1 MRRHVLLLLLL
12 LAAVLSS
19 LANAQ
24 DAAATPDLLHSTDA
38 HAAVDSE
45 PEPTTPATIAT
56 TSQTTALTFP
66 TSDVLFQ
73 YMPVVDSFNWTE
85 LLNVTQYNLPAFAY
99 ETDWAAIGTSFQDA
113 CVGTYEFLRL
123 WVVFLWLV
131 CIPMVQAVSA
141 VAEALL
147 PHFIT
152 LVKIGVEYVLEMDP
166 VHQAAVALT
175 SLFVVV
181 CIRKGYFRKIRIKY
195 LLFKR
200 NVELRYRSF
209 LASLGHT
216 SRAIA
221 ILLPHAA
228 FFLAAYALL
237 FWSPELVVS
246 VWDNESLLSFFAVGY
261 PLIRTVMIIRHRRI
275 FSKRPRQPRPSAR
288 ATEASTRANTATVAT
303 TRTTAASRL
312 ARSRSIEELVMSEW
326 RPYETILK
334 YWVLWSF
341 AGCLLSFVSLF
352 LPRFVVTFV
361 TVPTYVC
368 NIFFAWIH
376 SPVTRGDI
384 ALYTLLSPLFNPYA
398 NRIRDTPATAG
409 ANTANRNEN
418 EAANFLM
425 RTLVMFRV
433 LPEHRVHLM
442 KDLWSQG
449 PALGGLMFIF
459 TPGFVT
465 ARGCWLAGFGFPAY
479 VTMGALAEKTTR
491 RYEWWLSYFCV
502 AVAVDYLVTAL
513 GHELAWLPLFYHA
526 KLLLLM
532 WLQFPYFRGAQRI
545 FDASFASI
553 FVIPDELKED

>member
-1 MRRHVLLLLLL
+1 MRSNGLLLL
-12 LAAVLSS
+12 LAAVFSS
-19 LANAQ
+19 LARAQ
-24 DAAATPDLLHSTDA
+24 DATPDVLPSTGAHEDA
-38 HAAVDSE
+38 Q
-45 PEPTTPATIAT
+45 PTTPAITLTTGAT
-56 TSQTTALTFP
+56 SAFP
-66 TSDVLFQ
+66 ASDVLFQ
-73 YMPVVDSFNWTE
+73 YMPAYETFNWTE
-85 LLNVTQYNLPAFAY
+85 LLSNVSTQYPLPAFAY
-99 ETDWAAIGTSFQDA
+99 ETDWAAIGASFQDA
-113 CVGTYEFLRL
+113 CVGSYEFLRL
-123 WVVFLWLV
+123 WLVFLVLV
-131 CIPMVQAVSA
+131 CIPLVQALSA

-152 LVKIGVEYVLEMDP
+152 LLKIGVEYVKEMDP

-175 SLFVVV
+175 LLLVVV

-216 SRAIA
+216 SRAVA

-237 FWSPELVVS
+237 FWSPEAVVS

-261 PLIRTVMIIRHRRI
+261 PLIRTAMIIRHRRI
-275 FSKRPRQPRPSAR
+275 FSKRRQPRPSR
-288 ATEASTRANTATVAT
+288 ATGTEASRATATVAT
-303 TRTTAASRL
+303 TPTTATSRL

-352 LPRFVVTFV
+352 LPRFVLTFV

-368 NIFFAWIH
+368 NVFFAWIH
-376 SPVTRGDI
+376 SPITRGDI
-384 ALYTLLSPLFNPYA
+384 ALYTLLSPFFNPYA
-398 NRIRDTPATAG
+398 NRIRDTPITATG
-409 ANTANRNEN
+409 NPNED
-418 EAANFLM
+418 EAANFLV

-433 LPEHRVHLM
+433 LPEHHVHFM

-449 PALGGLMFIF
+449 PALGGLMFVF

-465 ARGCWLAGFGFPAY
+465 ARGCWFVGFGFPAY

-553 FVIPDELKED
+553 FVIPDEFKED

>member
-1 MRRHVLLLLLL
+1 M
-12 LAAVLSS
+12 
-19 LANAQ
+19 
-24 DAAATPDLLHSTDA
+24 
-38 HAAVDSE
+38 
-45 PEPTTPATIAT
+45 
-56 TSQTTALTFP
+56 
-66 TSDVLFQ
+66 LFQ
-73 YMPVVDSFNWTE
+73 YVPVYESFNWTE
-85 LLNVTQYNLPAFAY
+85 LLNVTQYHLPAFAY
-99 ETDWAAIGTSFQDA
+99 ETDWAAIGTAFQDA
-113 CVGTYEFLRL
+113 CMGSYEFLRL
-123 WVVFLWLV
+123 WLV
-131 CIPMVQAVSA
+131 LLVLVGVPVVQAVSA
-141 VAEALL
+141 LAEALL

-152 LVKIGVEYVLEMDP
+152 LCKMSVEYVGEMDP

-175 SLFVVV
+175 SLLVVV

-200 NVELRYRSF
+200 KMELRYRSF
-209 LASLGHT
+209 LASLSNT
-216 SRAIA
+216 SRFIA

-228 FFLAAYALL
+228 FFLAAYVLL
-237 FWSPELVVS
+237 FWSPEAVVG
-246 VWDNESLLSFFAVGY
+246 VWDNESLLSFFTTGY

-275 FSKRPRQPRPSAR
+275 FSKRRQPRPANR
-288 ATEASTRANTATVAT
+288 GAEA
-303 TRTTAASRL
+303 TRTSTAVTTSTSPATASQRL
-312 ARSRSIEELVMSEW
+312 ARSRSIKELVMSEW

-334 YWVLWSF
+334 YWVLWAF
-341 AGCLLSFVSLF
+341 AGCLLSMVSLF
-352 LPRFVVTFV
+352 LPRFLVAFV

-398 NRIRDTPATAG
+398 NRIRDTPTTAAG
-409 ANTANRNEN
+409 GNANES
-418 EAANFLM
+418 EAANFLV

-433 LPEHRVHLM
+433 LPEHQVHFM

-465 ARGCWLAGFGFPAY
+465 ARGCWLVGFGFPAY

-513 GHELAWLPLFYHA
+513 GHELAWLPFFYHA

-532 WLQFPYFRGAQRI
+532 WLQFPYFRGAQKI